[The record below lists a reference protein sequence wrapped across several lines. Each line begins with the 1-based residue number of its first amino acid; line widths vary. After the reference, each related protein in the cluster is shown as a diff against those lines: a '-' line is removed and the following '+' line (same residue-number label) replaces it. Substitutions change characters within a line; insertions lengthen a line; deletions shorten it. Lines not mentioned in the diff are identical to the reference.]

1 MPRYFFNV
9 YIGSDV
15 IGDPD
20 GQDLRDPDQAWEV
33 AKAMAQNLMNTK
45 FEQSVNWA
53 SSHIEVKDQA
63 DEIVLELPF
72 LEAIH
77 FTQRSH

>member
-77 FTQRSH
+77 FTQWSH